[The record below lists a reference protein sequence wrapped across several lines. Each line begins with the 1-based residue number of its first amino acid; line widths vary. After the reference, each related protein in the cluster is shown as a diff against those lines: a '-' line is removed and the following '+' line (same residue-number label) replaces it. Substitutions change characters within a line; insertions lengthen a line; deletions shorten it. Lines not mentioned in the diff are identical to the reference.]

1 MAARVQFC
9 RHDTLAC
16 DVTTG
21 THVGQDTI
29 NNYKHICF
37 IVGFM
42 LQLRIQAHLHL
53 FDGANVCL
61 KMLQFN
67 KMSSSSSSEVI
78 SESENSECSDFEQ
91 EMEEE
96 LMENTD
102 QSKVGKYSS
111 KCLSSSE
118 EEYAYR
124 NDLIAD
130 EEWTA
135 RYEAEMAEERN
146 VDEMLMRRL
155 NGSIP
160 VNGNAF

>member
-1 MAARVQFC
+1 
-9 RHDTLAC
+9 
-16 DVTTG
+16 
-21 THVGQDTI
+21 
-29 NNYKHICF
+29 
-37 IVGFM
+37 
-42 LQLRIQAHLHL
+42 
-53 FDGANVCL
+53 
-61 KMLQFN
+61 
-67 KMSSSSSSEVI
+67 MSSSSNSKAI

-111 KCLSSSE
+111 EYLSSSE

-124 NDLIAD
+124 NDPIAD

-146 VDEMLMRRL
+146 LDEMLTRRL

-160 VNGNAF
+160 VSEW